1 MYLGA
6 ATGPHVPDL
15 GKKACRERHSL
26 SRTDIP
32 DTERY
37 FRAGKTALNSLKK
50 QMQKQDTTPRPENR
64 CKPPGKTGSAPEGMG
79 RRGRRE
85 AGKAL
90 SLKRENNAGTPR
102 DVPGRAARPWKKVRA
117 VAFLEKYVILCF
129 FIKKTPGISK
139 PNMLIIKA
147 FAAKKAGRKLP
158 ENRAAKPG

>member
-32 DTERY
+32 DAERY

-50 QMQKQDTTPRPENR
+50 QMQKQDTTPRPENG
-64 CKPPGKTGSAPEGMG
+64 CKRPGKTGSAHKGMS

-85 AGKAL
+85 
-90 SLKRENNAGTPR
+90 NNARTPP
-102 DVPGRAARPWKKVRA
+102 DVPRRAARPWKKVRA

-147 FAAKKAGRKLP
+147 FTAKKTRRKLP
-158 ENRAAKPG
+158 GNRAAKPR